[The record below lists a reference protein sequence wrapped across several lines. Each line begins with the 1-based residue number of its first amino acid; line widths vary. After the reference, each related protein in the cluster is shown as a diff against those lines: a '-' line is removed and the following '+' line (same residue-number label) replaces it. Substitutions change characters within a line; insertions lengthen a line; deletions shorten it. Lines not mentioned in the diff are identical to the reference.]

1 MTDQRKMEIV
11 KALAYGE
18 TPEQAAAAEGVTV
31 AEVQQIA
38 VDCDTEIFA
47 ERGGGCRGAR
57 NAAKGRVH

>member
-1 MTDQRKMEIV
+1 MTDQRKQEII

-18 TPEQAAAAEGVTV
+18 SAQQAAAAEGVTV

-47 ERGGGCRGAR
+47 EREMLRKAGYIDG
-57 NAAKGRVH
+57 

>member
-1 MTDQRKMEIV
+1 MTEQQVQEII

-18 TPEQAAAAEGVTV
+18 TAQQAAATEGVTV

-47 ERGGGCRGAR
+47 EREMLRKAGYIDG
-57 NAAKGRVH
+57 